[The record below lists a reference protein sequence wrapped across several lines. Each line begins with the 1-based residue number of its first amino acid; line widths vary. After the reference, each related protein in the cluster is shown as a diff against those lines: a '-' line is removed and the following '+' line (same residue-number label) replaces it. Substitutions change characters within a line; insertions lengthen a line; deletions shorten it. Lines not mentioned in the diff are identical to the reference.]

1 MNNDLTVNDVNGRI
15 LCRVR
20 NCVYHDGDHRCTA
33 EKISVGPTYASDC
46 TETVC
51 ATFKPKSL

>member
-1 MNNDLTVNDVNGRI
+1 MNNDLTVNDVNEKI
-15 LCRVR
+15 VCSVR

-33 EKISVGPTYASDC
+33 GKIAVGPTYASDC